1 MALSD
6 ALWLLGDG
14 ELVDGVVL
22 VDAGAAFGLLVVAGV
37 FLAVLVL
44 AYDSGRRGREG
55 GNGTLSRVVRSVSE
69 AMDDA
74 DADARGRCSFD
85 GLLASSSRVERKI
98 KKRYYASQ
106 VCHEAI
112 SALLSIAEPYNAPL
126 Y

>member
-22 VDAGAAFGLLVVAGV
+22 VDAGAAFGLLVVEGV
-37 FLAVLVL
+37 FLTVLVL

-69 AMDDA
+69 AMDDV
-74 DADARGRCSFD
+74 DADARGSCSFD

-98 KKRYYASQ
+98 KKRYYAGQ
-106 VCHEAI
+106 VCHGAI
-112 SALLSIAEPYNAPL
+112 SARLSIAEPYNAPL